1 MRLRRRQ
8 HRPGCDINIA
18 PLIDVVFLLIIFFM
32 LVSQFTRIEVEPLSL
47 PHARHLDRSATPVL
61 IKMIVNVYANGRV
74 VVAGVEHTADSL
86 GQLLQTESKK
96 HAGGEVS
103 VLIRSDRQA
112 PWQKVSKIMEACHNR
127 GVSRVRVATVPTE
140 ELANAM

>member
-1 MRLRRRQ
+1 MRLRKRQ

-47 PHARHLDRSATPVL
+47 PPARHADRSAAPAL
-61 IKMIVNVYANGRV
+61 IKMIINVYENGRV
-74 VVAGVEHTADSL
+74 VIAGVEHTTDSL

-103 VLIRSDRQA
+103 VLIRSDRQT
-112 PWQKVSKIMEACHNR
+112 PWQMVSEIMKACHNR

-140 ELANAM
+140 ELTNPM